1 MSKVIKS
8 EVRKIKQYKQINER
22 FNSSTVQPMKIQSK
36 IHKFT
41 ALLFCLILSS
51 CGIYNFTGTG
61 QIDAETFQVNYFLNN
76 AELVEPGIER
86 TFTTQLQDLIQ
97 GQTSLNLTNTNADL
111 VYEGEITQYRISPM
125 TATAEQTAAQNRLYI
140 AINVR
145 FTNRKNPDDDFEK
158 RFSHFYD
165 YPANDQL
172 IGPRLTSAL
181 EEIYERITQDVFN
194 ASLAKW

>member
-1 MSKVIKS
+1 
-8 EVRKIKQYKQINER
+8 
-22 FNSSTVQPMKIQSK
+22 MKIQSK

-158 RFSHFYD
+158 TFSHFYD

>member
-1 MSKVIKS
+1 
-8 EVRKIKQYKQINER
+8 
-22 FNSSTVQPMKIQSK
+22 MKIQSK

-41 ALLFCLILSS
+41 ALLFCLILSG

-158 RFSHFYD
+158 TFSHFYD

-172 IGPRLTSAL
+172 ICPRLTSAL

>member
-1 MSKVIKS
+1 MK
-8 EVRKIKQYKQINER
+8 KQHTLY
-22 FNSSTVQPMKIQSK
+22 
-36 IHKFT
+36 KFT

-51 CGIYNFTGTG
+51 CGAYNFTGTG
-61 QIDAETFQVNYFLNN
+61 KIDAETFQVNYFLNN

-86 TFTTQLQDLIQ
+86 TFTNALQDLLVN
-97 GQTSLNLTNTNADL
+97 QTSLSMTNTNADL

-125 TATAEQTAAQNRLYI
+125 TATADQTAAQNRLYI

-145 FTNRKNPDDDFEK
+145 FTNRKNPEDDFEK
-158 RFSHFYD
+158 TFSHFYD
-165 YPANDQL
+165 YPANEL
-172 IGPRLTSAL
+172 LTGSNLSGYL

>member
-1 MSKVIKS
+1 
-8 EVRKIKQYKQINER
+8 
-22 FNSSTVQPMKIQSK
+22 MKILHTLYK
-36 IHKFT
+36 VT

-86 TFTTQLQDLIQ
+86 TFTTRLQDLIQ
-97 GQTSLNLTNTNADL
+97 NQTSLNLTNTNADL
-111 VYEGEITQYRISPM
+111 LYEGEITQYRISPM

-145 FTNRKNPDDDFEK
+145 FTNRKTPEDDFEK
-158 RFSHFYD
+158 TFSHFYD

-172 IGPRLTSAL
+172 IGARLNNAL
-181 EEIYERITQDVFN
+181 DEIYERITQDIFN

>member
-1 MSKVIKS
+1 
-8 EVRKIKQYKQINER
+8 
-22 FNSSTVQPMKIQSK
+22 MKIQAK

-158 RFSHFYD
+158 TFSHFYD